1 VALLIPKDWDKVDNL
16 NAYFLLKRRW
26 FYSVYLLGLIID
38 VMDSYMKGGW
48 TYIIGQGVLG
58 WGYSVVGILVA
69 VIGFRSGRIRTHTI
83 MGIVIFVWQVVFGF
97 DVSPLLHR

>member
-1 VALLIPKDWDKVDNL
+1 MLFYKIQLNNMSKLDKTFKATLEKSSN
-16 NAYFLLKRRW
+16 
-26 FYSVYLLGLIID
+26 
-38 VMDSYMKGGW
+38 KGGW

-58 WGYSVVGILVA
+58 WGYSVAGIPVA
-69 VIGFRSGRIRTHTI
+69 VIGFGSTRIRTHTT